1 MKSVSSKRVLPKI
14 DVADVSMKKRVFYTE
29 LSYILGLVIMAF
41 AAAFTEKAD
50 FGMSMVVAPAYIL
63 HLKISELLPWFSFGV
78 AEYFFQGILVIV
90 TIIVMRKFKL
100 SYLFSFV
107 TALIYG
113 TLLDLAMALI
123 SPLPDTYFA
132 VRVVWYILGTVLCS
146 LAVSLFFHTYISP
159 EAYELIVK
167 ELSAKFRCDIN
178 KVKTAYDCFSV
189 VLGIALSFSFFG
201 FGVFEGVKLGT
212 IICAALNGFLISR
225 FSKLLEKLFE
235 FRSKFKIQRFFE

>member
-1 MKSVSSKRVLPKI
+1 
-14 DVADVSMKKRVFYTE
+14 MKKKVFYTE
-29 LSYILGLVIMAF
+29 LSYVLGLIIMAF

-63 HLKISELLPWFSFGV
+63 HLKVSQILPWFTFGV
-78 AEYFFQGILVIV
+78 SEYVFQGVLIVITAIL
-90 TIIVMRKFKL
+90 MRKLKK

-107 TALIYG
+107 TAVIYG
-113 TLLDLAMALI
+113 TLLDLAMGII
-123 SPLPDTYFA
+123 SGLPDEQFA
-132 VRVVWYILGTVLCS
+132 IRIVWYVMGTVLCS

-167 ELSAKFRCDIN
+167 EISQKFNCNIN

-189 VLGIALSFSFFG
+189 ILGIILSFSFFG

-212 IICAALNGFLISR
+212 IICAVINGFLIGR
-225 FSKLLEKLFE
+225 FSKILEHFFEFENKFNLEKHFM
-235 FRSKFKIQRFFE
+235 